1 MTIVNMVSVPAV
13 ELKLGDFFVRQ
24 NFVRK
29 VTGLQY
35 LPVSQEV
42 SISADYATEFG
53 KSSDVVKVSA
63 HEHIKILTVEED

>member
-1 MTIVNMVSVPAV
+1 MNIVNQVSVPAV

-29 VTGLQY
+29 VTGMQY

-42 SISADYATEFG
+42 SINAEYVTKYG
-53 KSSDVVKVSA
+53 KSSDVIRVSA
-63 HEHIKILTVEED
+63 HEHIKTLRIEEG